1 MRENIVI
8 AEDAR
13 LIFTDVPAK
22 VCAAYRVTDGGFGGG
37 DPLGSFAWWPAG
49 SGGTLRT

>member
-1 MRENIVI
+1 MRENILI

-22 VCAAYRVTDGGFGGG
+22 VCAAYRVADGGFGGG
-37 DPLGSFAWWPAG
+37 VRWDPSH
-49 SGGTLRT
+49 GGLRAVVGP